1 MDEVYD
7 VIVLGTGLKECILS
21 GILSVER
28 KKVLHMDKND
38 YYGGKSASLNID
50 QMFEHFKKEGEG
62 SKLYGHNRDWN
73 VDLIPKF
80 IMSAGKLVK
89 ALVKTDVTKYL
100 EFKSVVG
107 SYVYKKNKVHKVPSN
122 GQEAL
127 KSKLMGMME
136 KRRFKNFLQY
146 VQNLYFKEKK
156 ALKKGYDLD
165 KMTMKELFK
174 KFSLDDNTI
183 DFIGHA
189 MALHRE
195 DSYLER
201 PARETVDKINLYIN
215 SVSRYG
221 NTPYIYPMYGLGELP
236 QAFARLSAVYGGTY
250 MLHKP
255 IEKVHYDNEGRV
267 IGVESE
273 GETAKCKMVV
283 ASPEYFPEKVKVAG
297 QVVRCICFLDHPIP
311 NCNENESVQLII
323 PQSEVNRQHDIYV
336 CSISHA
342 HNVSKEGIWIAI
354 VSTTVETE
362 NPKEEIKPALALLG
376 DIKEQFYSVDDI
388 LVPTN
393 NPLEDGIFITTG
405 YDATSHF
412 ETTMEDVMNV
422 YKSLTGEEL
431 QFKKKDKEK
440 DEKVEED

>member
-21 GILSVER
+21 GIMSVEG

-100 EFKSVVG
+100 EFKSVLG

-146 VQNLYFKEKK
+146 VQDLYFKEKK

-174 KFSLDDNTI
+174 KYNLDDNTI

-255 IEKVHYDNEGRV
+255 IEKVHYGNEGKV

-273 GETAKCKMVV
+273 GETAKCKMVI
-283 ASPEYFPEKVKVAG
+283 ASPEYFPDKVKVAG

-311 NCNENESVQLII
+311 NCNNSESVQLII
-323 PQSEVNRQHDIYV
+323 PQSEVNRKHDIYV

-342 HNVSKEGIWIAI
+342 HHVSKEGIWVAI

-376 DIKEQFYSVDDI
+376 DIKEQFYSVDDV

-393 NPLEDGIFITTG
+393 NPLEDGVFITTG